1 MLKFIPLLTAAILAL
16 PVPML
21 AQDAGAV
28 LRIIEAQ
35 DQIVR
40 IQAKTRHTTVIVLP
54 ASEDILDFVVG
65 DSEYWHLTGAANL
78 AFLKPIAEGVTTN
91 VALVCASGR
100 IYSFLVTEGSA
111 GEPHLI
117 VRVEHPQIDDPRI
130 SPGVNTPAFVRRS
143 QVTAYQEMAE
153 TAMKTVAT
161 VQEEAEVRVAE
172 AKALAEGE
180 TEAFRSDY
188 PTRLNFPYRLED
200 KAIKWPFLVEG
211 MWNDGQFTY
220 LRSNAQETPAL
231 YEEKDG
237 KPALVAYDLEE
248 DGLYIARHVL
258 GNGWL
263 QIGKEKA
270 KWRFTAPRGEA
281 VSSGWKRLYPKP
293 AGSLPG
299 GIVTQWGVALITVLI
314 LIFVALWLA
323 SGGTEQA
330 EIDSIG
336 GEVTGPARN
345 FAGQMAA
352 QVEAE
357 ALRAETRR
365 AAAAR
370 TLQAQQRQE
379 ARGAATGA
387 IGGGELTMDEA
398 LLLAGPS
405 PETGRAYTTE
415 EFELRE
421 RLRLEA
427 LERRS
432 RSLRSSPVAQTYRQL
447 DRARSPAE
455 AGAEPGP
462 VEAIRAEGAAALA
475 QALGTF
481 EGATTGLED
490 EIAAE
495 AESDQAFLRALTGA
509 QQGGGPGAGAAA
521 APHSLGFPGAAAQ
534 PSRDYANPSRLEGG
548 DDPPGWERIYEGSF
562 LEAVL
567 VTQLSGDFPGPVLA
581 QVAVPFYSADRQ
593 RVLVPRGARV
603 IGTASAV
610 IGQDQERL
618 AVSFHRLIYP
628 DGRWVTLDFH
638 GLNQVGEGAL
648 KDRVN
653 RHYFSMFA
661 AVGAVGIISGLTLQN
676 SNPYGGG
683 AQAFRA
689 GAGQGLGQAAEQILQ
704 RFLNR
709 LPTLT
714 IRAGHRLR
722 IWFTS
727 DVLVPRNLK
736 GE

>member
-1 MLKFIPLLTAAILAL
+1 M
-16 PVPML
+16 
-21 AQDAGAV
+21 
-28 LRIIEAQ
+28 
-35 DQIVR
+35 
-40 IQAKTRHTTVIVLP
+40 
-54 ASEDILDFVVG
+54 
-65 DSEYWHLTGAANL
+65 
-78 AFLKPIAEGVTTN
+78 
-91 VALVCASGR
+91 
-100 IYSFLVTEGSA
+100 
-111 GEPHLI
+111 
-117 VRVEHPQIDDPRI
+117 
-130 SPGVNTPAFVRRS
+130 
-143 QVTAYQEMAE
+143 
-153 TAMKTVAT
+153 
-161 VQEEAEVRVAE
+161 
-172 AKALAEGE
+172 
-180 TEAFRSDY
+180 
-188 PTRLNFPYRLED
+188 
-200 KAIKWPFLVEG
+200 
-211 MWNDGQFTY
+211 
-220 LRSNAQETPAL
+220 
-231 YEEKDG
+231 
-237 KPALVAYDLEE
+237 
-248 DGLYIARHVL
+248 
-258 GNGWL
+258 
-263 QIGKEKA
+263 
-270 KWRFTAPRGEA
+270 
-281 VSSGWKRLYPKP
+281 SSGWKRLYPKP

-365 AAAAR
+365 AAADR

-379 ARGAATGA
+379 AQEGATGA

-398 LLLAGPS
+398 MLLAGPS
-405 PETGRAYTTE
+405 SETGRAYTQQ

-481 EGATTGLED
+481 QGVTGSLED
-490 EIAAE
+490 EIGAE
-495 AESDQAFLRALTGA
+495 ADADRAFLAALTGA
-509 QQGGGPGAGAAA
+509 QRGGGPDPAQAVPPGPA
-521 APHSLGFPGAAAQ
+521 APAAPAPNSLGFPGAAAEAA
-534 PSRDYANPSRLEGG
+534 RDYANPSRLEGG

-593 RVLVPRGARV
+593 RVLVPRGARA

-610 IGQDQERL
+610 LGQDQERL

>member
-1 MLKFIPLLTAAILAL
+1 MT
-16 PVPML
+16 
-21 AQDAGAV
+21 D
-28 LRIIEAQ
+28 
-35 DQIVR
+35 
-40 IQAKTRHTTVIVLP
+40 
-54 ASEDILDFVVG
+54 
-65 DSEYWHLTGAANL
+65 
-78 AFLKPIAEGVTTN
+78 
-91 VALVCASGR
+91 
-100 IYSFLVTEGSA
+100 
-111 GEPHLI
+111 
-117 VRVEHPQIDDPRI
+117 
-130 SPGVNTPAFVRRS
+130 
-143 QVTAYQEMAE
+143 
-153 TAMKTVAT
+153 
-161 VQEEAEVRVAE
+161 
-172 AKALAEGE
+172 
-180 TEAFRSDY
+180 
-188 PTRLNFPYRLED
+188 
-200 KAIKWPFLVEG
+200 
-211 MWNDGQFTY
+211 
-220 LRSNAQETPAL
+220 
-231 YEEKDG
+231 
-237 KPALVAYDLEE
+237 
-248 DGLYIARHVL
+248 
-258 GNGWL
+258 
-263 QIGKEKA
+263 
-270 KWRFTAPRGEA
+270 
-281 VSSGWKRLYPKP
+281 WKRLYPKP

-323 SGGTEQA
+323 TGGTEPA

-365 AAAAR
+365 SAAER
-370 TLQAQQRQE
+370 TLQAEQRQE
-379 ARGAATGA
+379 ARESATGA
-387 IGGGELTMDEA
+387 IGGGQVTMDEA

-405 PETGRAYTTE
+405 PETGRAYTQQ

-432 RSLRSSPVAQTYRQL
+432 RSLRSSPVAQTYRQF
-447 DRARSPAE
+447 DRASSPTE

-462 VEAIRAEGAAALA
+462 VEAIRAQGAAALA
-475 QALGTF
+475 EALGTF

-495 AESDQAFLRALTGA
+495 SEADQAFLRALTGA
-509 QQGGGPGAGAAA
+509 QQGGGAAQAVPPGPAAPPTP

-534 PSRDYANPSRLEGG
+534 PARDYANPSQLEGG
-548 DDPPGWERIYEGSF
+548 EDPPGWERIYEGSF

-581 QVAVPFYSADRQ
+581 QVATPFYSADRQ
-593 RVLVPRGARV
+593 RILVPRGARV
-603 IGTASAV
+603 VGTASAV

-648 KDRVN
+648 KDQVN

-709 LPTLT
+709 LPTIT

>member
-1 MLKFIPLLTAAILAL
+1 M
-16 PVPML
+16 
-21 AQDAGAV
+21 
-28 LRIIEAQ
+28 R
-35 DQIVR
+35 
-40 IQAKTRHTTVIVLP
+40 
-54 ASEDILDFVVG
+54 
-65 DSEYWHLTGAANL
+65 
-78 AFLKPIAEGVTTN
+78 
-91 VALVCASGR
+91 
-100 IYSFLVTEGSA
+100 
-111 GEPHLI
+111 
-117 VRVEHPQIDDPRI
+117 
-130 SPGVNTPAFVRRS
+130 
-143 QVTAYQEMAE
+143 
-153 TAMKTVAT
+153 
-161 VQEEAEVRVAE
+161 
-172 AKALAEGE
+172 
-180 TEAFRSDY
+180 
-188 PTRLNFPYRLED
+188 
-200 KAIKWPFLVEG
+200 
-211 MWNDGQFTY
+211 
-220 LRSNAQETPAL
+220 
-231 YEEKDG
+231 
-237 KPALVAYDLEE
+237 
-248 DGLYIARHVL
+248 
-258 GNGWL
+258 
-263 QIGKEKA
+263 
-270 KWRFTAPRGEA
+270 
-281 VSSGWKRLYPKP
+281 SGWKRLYPKP

-314 LIFVALWLA
+314 LVFVAIWLA
-323 SGGTEQA
+323 TGGSSPA
-330 EIDSIG
+330 GIDSIG

-357 ALRAETRR
+357 SLRAETRR
-365 AAAAR
+365 AAADR

-379 ARGAATGA
+379 ARESATGA
-387 IGGGELTMDEA
+387 IGGGQVTMDEA

-405 PETGRAYTTE
+405 PETGEAYTE
-415 EFELRE
+415 QEFELRE

-447 DRARSPAE
+447 DRARSPTE
-455 AGAEPGP
+455 AEPGP
-462 VEAIRAEGAAALA
+462 VEAIRAEGAEALS

-481 EGATTGLED
+481 QGVTGSLED

-495 AESDQAFLRALTGA
+495 AVSDQAFLAALTGA
-509 QQGGGPGAGAAA
+509 QPGAGPDPAQSGPPGPA
-521 APHSLGFPGAAAQ
+521 APAPNSLGFPGASAQ
-534 PSRDYANPSRLEGG
+534 PARDYANPSRLEGG

-610 IGQDQERL
+610 QGQDQERL

-689 GAGQGLGQAAEQILQ
+689 GAGQGLGQAAE
-704 RFLNR
+704 
-709 LPTLT
+709 
-714 IRAGHRLR
+714 
-722 IWFTS
+722 S
-727 DVLVPRNLK
+727 CKSCSVS
-736 GE
+736 